1 MKCEIIG
8 RDKVFNSKKIFTV
21 QKKTVKIILVQ
32 NMENQVEVC
41 LGDENIYLLHVNT
54 YFH

>member
-8 RDKVFNSKKIFTV
+8 RDKVFNGKKIFTV